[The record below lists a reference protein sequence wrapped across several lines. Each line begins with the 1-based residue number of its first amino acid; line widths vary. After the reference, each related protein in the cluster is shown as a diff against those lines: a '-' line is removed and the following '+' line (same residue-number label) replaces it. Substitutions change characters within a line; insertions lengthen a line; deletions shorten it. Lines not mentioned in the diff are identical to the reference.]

1 MVSGRIAAKVIQAAT
16 TALLAREDTSH
27 VVGSS
32 KGFKHVST
40 IRLLSRE
47 DWNWVSAE
55 HLAFFGSDWFFN
67 DYMEWNLELR
77 VATTFGDALGMQEMG
92 QIFHINQ
99 ISSNKNNSDSW

>member
-47 DWNWVSAE
+47 D
-55 HLAFFGSDWFFN
+55 
-67 DYMEWNLELR
+67 
-77 VATTFGDALGMQEMG
+77 
-92 QIFHINQ
+92 
-99 ISSNKNNSDSW
+99 